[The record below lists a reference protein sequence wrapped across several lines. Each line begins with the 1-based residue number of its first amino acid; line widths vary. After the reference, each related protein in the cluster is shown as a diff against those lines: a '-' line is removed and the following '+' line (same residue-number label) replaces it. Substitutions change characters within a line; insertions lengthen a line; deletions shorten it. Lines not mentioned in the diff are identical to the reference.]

1 MKRSDFIKTGTMAAL
16 VPFCQPLFALGN
28 NKNFPGTDDA
38 LIQRM
43 ITLNDQL
50 VSGLLETVHMGKLSF
65 GRKTAYD
72 FSVLSASYCQPGSA
86 YYKDERLLRKMEN
99 LARFLSDS
107 QNTDGTMNIGNLESP
122 PDTAFVV
129 EILCASTSN
138 LQNASSGSIQA
149 LLDQLKNIL
158 RKAGEALRIG
168 GIHTPNHRWVIC
180 AALSQLNHLYPDK
193 KYVARI
199 NDWLG
204 EGIFQDA
211 DGHYPERSGT
221 YSMVENTAFI
231 SIARMLKK
239 PELLNH
245 VRKNLR
251 LFYYYQEANGDL
263 VSNDSRRQDQYLAR
277 HSAIL
282 YMQYRY
288 LAILDQDA
296 HFAAICKMIEA
307 TPWFEKEVLEQ
318 GLFYFQE
325 NETLQQRLP
334 EASPL
339 PDRYEKLFTTSH
351 LLRIRYQQ
359 TSITLFG
366 GVDWPLII
374 ASGRSCSPDFFSYRK
389 GKAILKYMRLSTTF
403 FSMGYFYSE
412 GLRKEGNRYVLHK
425 KLTIPYYQPLPVSKR
440 KKSGDYTLS
449 PSIDN
454 RFWNKMDFSNRPVS
468 NRKTLDTT
476 VYLKET
482 EGKVELE
489 FIITGQ
495 NKVPVTIELCFND
508 GGLLT
513 GLTTDSKGNQCLEGD
528 SAVYSF
534 EGDQIHFGPGAL
546 AGPVP
551 ENLEGERYSTH
562 FGSLK
567 TKGSQVY
574 LTGITPFRHT
584 LRLY

>member
-1 MKRSDFIKTGTMAAL
+1 MKRADFLKTGTLIAL
-16 VPFCQPLFALGN
+16 APLCQPLFSMHQGN
-28 NKNFPGTDDA
+28 IPDEA
-38 LIQRM
+38 MLQRLIS
-43 ITLNDQL
+43 LNDKQ
-50 VSGLLETVHMGKLSF
+50 VGNLLETVQEGKLSF
-65 GRKTAYD
+65 SRKTAYE
-72 FSVLSASYCQPGSA
+72 FSVLSASYCQKGSA
-86 YYKDERLLRKMEN
+86 YFQDARVLAKMVI
-99 LARFLSDS
+99 LVRFLSTT
-107 QNTDGTMNIGNLESP
+107 QNEDGTVNIGNLESP
-122 PDTAFVV
+122 PDTAFIV
-129 EILCASTSN
+129 EILCTATSN
-138 LQNASSGSIQA
+138 LQKQA
-149 LLDQLKNIL
+149 VPVLQSLLDQLKKL
-158 RKAGEALRIG
+158 LLKAGEALRTG

-199 NDWLG
+199 NEWLG

-231 SIARMLKK
+231 TIARMLKK

-251 LFYYYQEANGDL
+251 LFYYYQEDNGDL

-282 YMQYRY
+282 YLQYRY
-288 LAILDQDA
+288 LANLDQDG

-307 TPWFEKEVLEQ
+307 TPWFEKEVMEQ

-325 NETLQQRLP
+325 NESLQQTLP

-339 PDRYEKLFTTSH
+339 PERYEKLFPTSH
-351 LLRIRYQQ
+351 LLRIRNQQ

-374 ASGRSCSPDFFSYRK
+374 ASGRSCSPDFFSYRN

-482 EGKVELE
+482 DGKVELE

-508 GGLLT
+508 GGQFT
-513 GLTTDSKGNQCLEGD
+513 GLTTDSKGNQCLAGA
-528 SAVYSF
+528 SAVFSF
-534 EGDQIHFGPGAL
+534 EGDQIHFGSGAL

>member
-1 MKRSDFIKTGTMAAL
+1 MKRVDFLKTGTLAAL
-16 VPFCQPLFALGN
+16 APLCQPLFAM
-28 NKNFPGTDDA
+28 NKDEIIDEA
-38 LIQRM
+38 MMQRM
-43 ITLNDQL
+43 FSLNDKQA
-50 VSGLLETVHMGKLSF
+50 GNLLESVQEGKLSF
-65 GRKTAYD
+65 SRKTAYE
-72 FSVLSASYCQPGSA
+72 FSILSASYCQKGSVYFQDA
-86 YYKDERLLRKMEN
+86 RVLAKMET
-99 LARFLSDS
+99 LAQFLSTT
-107 QNTDGTMNIGNLESP
+107 QNTDGTVNIGNLESP
-122 PDTAFVV
+122 PDTAFIV
-129 EILCASTSN
+129 EILCTATSN
-138 LQNASSGSIQA
+138 LQKQSLPVLQP
-149 LLDQLKNIL
+149 LLQQLKNL
-158 RKAGEALRIG
+158 LLKAGEALRTG

-180 AALSQLNHLYPDK
+180 AALSQLHQLYPDK

-231 SIARMLKK
+231 TMSRMLKK

-251 LFYYYQEANGDL
+251 MYYYYQEANGDL

-282 YMQYRY
+282 YLQYRY
-288 LAILDQDA
+288 LAIRDQDRQ
-296 HFAAICKMIEA
+296 FSAICKMIES

-325 NETLQQRLP
+325 NETLQQILP
-334 EASPL
+334 EANLL
-339 PDRYEKLFTTSH
+339 PDRYEKLFPTSH
-351 LLRIRYQQ
+351 LLRIRHQQ

-366 GVDWPLII
+366 GADWPLII

-412 GLRKEGNRYVLHK
+412 GLQKQGKRYVLHK
-425 KLTIPYYQPLPVSKR
+425 KLQIPYYQPLPLPKR
-440 KKSGDYTLS
+440 KKTGDYTLS

-454 RFWNKMDFSNRPVS
+454 RFWNKMDFSNRPTS
-468 NRKTLDTT
+468 NIKTLDTT
-476 VYLKET
+476 VYMT
-482 EGKVELE
+482 ENEGAVELE
-489 FIITGQ
+489 FIISGQ
-495 NKVPVTIELCFND
+495 QKVPVTIELCFNE
-508 GGLLT
+508 GGQMT
-513 GLTTDSKGNQCLEGD
+513 GLTTDARGNQCLAAETG
-528 SAVYSF
+528 VYSF
-534 EGDQIHFGPGAL
+534 DGDQIQFGPGAL
-546 AGPVP
+546 AGAVP
-551 ENLEGERYSTH
+551 DNLEGERYSTH

-567 TKGSQVY
+567 TKGTQVF

-584 LRLY
+584 LRIH

>member
-1 MKRSDFIKTGTMAAL
+1 
-16 VPFCQPLFALGN
+16 
-28 NKNFPGTDDA
+28 
-38 LIQRM
+38 
-43 ITLNDQL
+43 
-50 VSGLLETVHMGKLSF
+50 
-65 GRKTAYD
+65 
-72 FSVLSASYCQPGSA
+72 
-86 YYKDERLLRKMEN
+86 
-99 LARFLSDS
+99 
-107 QNTDGTMNIGNLESP
+107 
-122 PDTAFVV
+122 
-129 EILCASTSN
+129 
-138 LQNASSGSIQA
+138 
-149 LLDQLKNIL
+149 
-158 RKAGEALRIG
+158 
-168 GIHTPNHRWVIC
+168 
-180 AALSQLNHLYPDK
+180 
-193 KYVARI
+193 
-199 NDWLG
+199 
-204 EGIFQDA
+204 
-211 DGHYPERSGT
+211 
-221 YSMVENTAFI
+221 
-231 SIARMLKK
+231 
-239 PELLNH
+239 
-245 VRKNLR
+245 
-251 LFYYYQEANGDL
+251 
-263 VSNDSRRQDQYLAR
+263 
-277 HSAIL
+277 
-282 YMQYRY
+282 
-288 LAILDQDA
+288 
-296 HFAAICKMIEA
+296 
-307 TPWFEKEVLEQ
+307 
-318 GLFYFQE
+318 
-325 NETLQQRLP
+325 
-334 EASPL
+334 
-339 PDRYEKLFTTSH
+339 
-351 LLRIRYQQ
+351 
-359 TSITLFG
+359 
-366 GVDWPLII
+366 
-374 ASGRSCSPDFFSYRK
+374 
-389 GKAILKYMRLSTTF
+389 MRLSTTF

-468 NRKTLDTT
+468 NLKTLDTT